1 MRGEPQ
7 LDGSQGYEWETAEE
21 DEAAWEQ
28 EGLGEDNQFY
38 EAVARQQL
46 SAEQLDVWSRLSHS
60 LRRFYPGLSQEGTQE
75 MVQDAFQRADMEY
88 GLAAA
93 AEWAQGFQIP
103 RYLIE
108 RDVTRLREAGGC
120 IKEVARRL
128 FMEWRGSRLNIEKVS
143 STISPHN
150 PEFERLCELAR
161 RGVEV
166 IYRRTFN
173 RAEFKGGQFH
183 VVANS

>member
-7 LDGSQGYEWETAEE
+7 HDGSQGYEWETAEE
-21 DEAAWEQ
+21 DEAVWER
-28 EGLGEDNQFY
+28 EELGEDNQFY

-128 FMEWRGSRLNIEKVS
+128 FMERRGSRLNVERVL
-143 STISPHN
+143 STISPYN

-166 IYRRTFN
+166 ILPENFRPSGVP
-173 RAEFKGGQFH
+173 RA
-183 VVANS
+183 ANATS